1 MLIFIELM
9 YFLLIT
15 IISNIILI
23 LITKFIQ
30 QENES
35 NFYIYLYLKIL
46 FLQFTIDTNLFK
58 YQIIFY
64 VKLNLKWVLTKQK
77 TNI

>member
-1 MLIFIELM
+1 M